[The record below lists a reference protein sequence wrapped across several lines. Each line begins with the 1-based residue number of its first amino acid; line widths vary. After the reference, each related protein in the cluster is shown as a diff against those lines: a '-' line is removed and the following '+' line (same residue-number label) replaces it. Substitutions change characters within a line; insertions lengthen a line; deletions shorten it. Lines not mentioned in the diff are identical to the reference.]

1 MLYVYVFTIFAMMQI
16 PALHIC
22 YFNPN
27 KNHANL
33 LRTQNK
39 KRFYKKIYSLYIDW
53 TIIIFQ
59 VKYRYT

>member
-27 KNHANL
+27 ENHANL

-39 KRFYKKIYSLYIDW
+39 K
-53 TIIIFQ
+53 TIL
-59 VKYRYT
+59 